1 MESIKMSVK
10 KSKKI
15 NKESTEARH
24 FGVIL
29 ENVDFKLDLIV
40 EGQHSLSREM
50 QNFRGEVDVKFNEV
64 DFKFGV
70 VLDELQVIRNELKE
84 KIGRD
89 EFAVSEKRIFNLEK
103 KMASKLIN

>member
-1 MESIKMSVK
+1 MSII

-15 NKESTEARH
+15 KNESTEARH
-24 FGVIL
+24 FGVLL
-29 ENVDFKLDLIV
+29 EHMDSKLDLVI
-40 EGQHSLSREM
+40 EGQHSLNNSLNQRIDEI
-50 QNFRGEVDVKFNEV
+50 EDKVDTGFNEV

-70 VLDELQVIRNELKE
+70 VLDELQIIRNELKE

-103 KMASKLIN
+103 KVASKLN